1 MKKLKLL
8 IFLSILFGVIFIAYL
23 KIEPKIKKSVLIKAY
38 EQKNHKIYYREI
50 EVKDADYNS
59 FEEIDIYYGKDKNYV
74 YYMGEKI
81 DEIDSNTFKNF
92 SFPFYIMDKNG
103 IYYQENFNK
112 YKKIENIDI
121 SSFEIL
127 DSHYSKDKDTVYCKD
142 IILKEADVKS
152 FKIIEN
158 NFTFDAEDKNNYYQV
173 GKMVKKK

>member
-1 MKKLKLL
+1 
-8 IFLSILFGVIFIAYL
+8 
-23 KIEPKIKKSVLIKAY
+23 
-38 EQKNHKIYYREI
+38 
-50 EVKDADYNS
+50 
-59 FEEIDIYYGKDKNYV
+59 
-74 YYMGEKI
+74 MGEKI